1 MSTNLNACKVGSLT
15 TAPPGL
21 QREEVV
27 RKHGDLLITGVSFN
41 LLGA

>member
-1 MSTNLNACKVGSLT
+1 MSTNLNACKVGGLT

-21 QREEVV
+21 QCEEVV